1 MINFAALGNDLYT
14 GKRSIDFVG
23 RYKRWYALSGVFFLI
38 AIIGLVWHGL
48 NLSLEFRGGSEF
60 RVSSVA
66 NSADYESRAKDAVGQ
81 IPNAGAAEVTKVG
94 TGTIRV
100 QTEQLG

>member
-23 RYKRWYALSGVFFLI
+23 RQKRWYSISAVFFLI
-38 AIIGLVWHGL
+38 AIIGLVWQGL

-60 RVSSVA
+60 RVSSVS
-66 NSADYESRAKDAVGQ
+66 NSSDYESRAKDAVGS
-81 IPNAGAAEVTKVG
+81 IESAGGAEVTKVG
-94 TGTIRV
+94 TSTIRV
-100 QTEQLG
+100 QT

>member
-14 GKRSIDFVG
+14 GKRSVDFVG
-23 RYKRWYALSGVFFLI
+23 RYKRWYALSGVFVLI
-38 AIIGLVWHGL
+38 AALGLVWHGL

-60 RVSSVA
+60 RVSKVA
-66 NSADYESRAKDAVGQ
+66 SSQDYEVRAKDAIANIEG
-81 IPNAGAAEVTKVG
+81 AGAAEVTKVG

-100 QTEQLG
+100 QT